1 MNVRVKSQ
9 CSRGLDNDAGSVN
22 VPIVVNCISWLRCEI
37 FDRVEQDRIEGLDH
51 VLFFARVT
59 AVGEGRLGEPPLVC
73 SSRHGWRIADTKAR
87 EAGVSVRDELLARLA
102 ESGTT

>member
-1 MNVRVKSQ
+1 MASSSPVMSEGTCAKRPRKRHLPLPAWLQ
-9 CSRGLDNDAGSVN
+9 GL
-22 VPIVVNCISWLRCEI
+22 
-37 FDRVEQDRIEGLDH
+37 EQDRIEGLDH

-59 AVGEGRLGEPPLVC
+59 AVGEGRLGEPPLVY

-87 EAGVSVRDELLARLA
+87 EAGVSVRDDLLARLA

>member
-1 MNVRVKSQ
+1 MCIRDS
-9 CSRGLDNDAGSVN
+9 
-22 VPIVVNCISWLRCEI
+22 CISWLRCEI

-59 AVGEGRLGEPPLVC
+59 AVGEGRLGEPPLVY

-87 EAGVSVRDELLARLA
+87 EQGRSVRDELLERLA
-102 ESGTT
+102 EHEAQE